1 LLFIFVVGNKAKLGF
16 MIQLTWYQLALLIGF
31 IQALIL
37 IFLLLLKPENR
48 KSNFLLAALL
58 FVIGRGDLSD
68 LIPGVD
74 LARDYPFLLPI
85 FYEYL
90 FVLGPILYFYVRSLT
105 QPKFRF
111 DNVFW
116 FYIGLTLVLDIV
128 YDYTLYWCQTTRN
141 CSREWI
147 ITFAET
153 FSLISVMQIGIVLVL
168 SVRTLRRYDRSLKDH
183 FTNLEKINLRW
194 LQNLLKAIGGLA
206 IYWIILVWVDVFFFD
221 YRINDLFYN
230 VLNVA
235 VVVTIYW
242 IGFSQYVRPRVV
254 IVEEVE
260 VMPKTINEAQKTVIS
275 LALTKGEMQQYAQKL
290 QTAMQQEQLYLDA
303 TLNLNALAKHLDIP
317 AKHISHTLNQHVGK
331 NLNDFVNEFRVEE
344 VKQKLVDPQF
354 AHLTIL
360 GIAFE
365 AGFNSKASFQRIFKK
380 VVQCSPT
387 EYKKQHAQAS

>member
-1 LLFIFVVGNKAKLGF
+1 
-16 MIQLTWYQLALLIGF
+16 MIQLTWYQLALLVGF

-58 FVIGRGDLSD
+58 FVIGRGDFTELM
-68 LIPGVD
+68 PGVN
-74 LARDYPFLLPI
+74 LSRDYPFLLPI

-105 QPKFRF
+105 QPRFRF
-111 DNVFW
+111 NRVFW
-116 FYIGLTLVLDIV
+116 IYIALTLVLDIA
-128 YDYTLYWCQTTRN
+128 YDYTLYWCRMTKN
-141 CSREWI
+141 CTREWI
-147 ITFAET
+147 ITFAEI
-153 FSLISVMQIGIVLVL
+153 FSLLAVVQVGIVLVL
-168 SVRTLRRYDRSLKDH
+168 SVRTLRQYDRSLKDH

-206 IYWIILVWVDVFFFD
+206 IYWIVLVWVDVFFFD
-221 YRINDLFYN
+221 YRINDIFYN
-230 VLNVA
+230 ALNIS

-242 IGFSQYVRPRVV
+242 IGFSQYIRPRVV

-260 VMPKTINEAQKTVIS
+260 VAPKPTHEAPKAPVTAPLS
-275 LALTKGEMQQYAQKL
+275 EDEMQQYAQML
-290 QTAMQQEQLYLDA
+290 QDVMQQEQLYLDA
-303 TLNLNALAKHLDIP
+303 TLSLNALAKHLDIP

-331 NLNDFVNEFRVEE
+331 NLNDFVNEFRIEE

-365 AGFNSKASFQRIFKK
+365 AGFNSKASFQRTFKK
-380 VVQCSPT
+380 VVQCSPS
-387 EYKKQHAQAS
+387 EYKKQQAQVS